1 MEKGRGDNMRVIQL
15 IIVCAFLILSAL
27 ALRLDLYF
35 LTMAFCLLGII
46 QVIFIELKSK

>member
-1 MEKGRGDNMRVIQL
+1 MRVIQL
-15 IIVCAFLILSAL
+15 IIICAFLILSAL

-46 QVIFIELKSK
+46 QVIFIEVQAVKKSK

>member
-1 MEKGRGDNMRVIQL
+1 MRIIQL
-15 IIVCAFLILSAL
+15 IIICAFLILSAL

-46 QVIFIELKSK
+46 QVIFIEVQAIKGGKNDN